1 MLKISH
7 LNIASTPVNNY
18 KTRITHQKESSMN
31 SISFSGL
38 LQDAKKDAI
47 KMCVYDLDE
56 SLLEGPQ
63 VIRDKVM
70 EFSKDK
76 NRHLVYASARSVKQ
90 VVPLIEK
97 GVLAMPDYYIGDN
110 GLTIY
115 KKVGNELKEIE
126 IWSNKLV
133 QGFHKDK
140 IRKFMIDIANE
151 YNFENPNHVK
161 ESGAYV
167 PVGKEAYA
175 GSKISE
181 YEVFH
186 SPLNIY
192 FMMAPG
198 IFDKTKARI
207 ESKLQSEGVEA
218 NVKFQNFAKKTL
230 EPDTLAKYFSPKIAS
245 DMLNTAI
252 PRLNDDGSIDVAIIT
267 AKSDKGT
274 AVEFIRKQ
282 LNINPNEIF
291 AAGDAE
297 NDYSNTNK
305 GYFFALLANATEGFK
320 KLVSRLLD
328 KQQIIKTTKKG
339 VEGIWECLEP

>member
-1 MLKISH
+1 
-7 LNIASTPVNNY
+7 
-18 KTRITHQKESSMN
+18 
-31 SISFSGL
+31 
-38 LQDAKKDAI
+38 
-47 KMCVYDLDE
+47 
-56 SLLEGPQ
+56 
-63 VIRDKVM
+63 
-70 EFSKDK
+70 
-76 NRHLVYASARSVKQ
+76 
-90 VVPLIEK
+90 
-97 GVLAMPDYYIGDN
+97 
-110 GLTIY
+110 
-115 KKVGNELKEIE
+115 
-126 IWSNKLV
+126 
-133 QGFHKDK
+133 
-140 IRKFMIDIANE
+140 
-151 YNFENPNHVK
+151 
-161 ESGAYV
+161 
-167 PVGKEAYA
+167 
-175 GSKISE
+175 
-181 YEVFH
+181 
-186 SPLNIY
+186 
-192 FMMAPG
+192 MMAPG